1 MKIESVVV
9 VIEVPDGRLVDDA
22 ISDGFCYDILPH
34 RPSLDAFIPSARTF
48 RLHLGELS
56 ANELRVARAAYRFAL
71 ASA

>member
-1 MKIESVVV
+1 MNTKSVVV
-9 VIEVPDGRLVDDA
+9 AIEIPDDCLVFDA
-22 ISDGFCYDILPH
+22 ISDGFRYNILSY